1 MTKKLSNLITPFVF
15 LSLLLGVAGLTAT
28 HFLAVK
34 FQEKIVTQQLNEAAN
49 KANLQID
56 SELDKFKQIPD
67 LLSHDPRLL
76 SYFVPSLQSDKT
88 SATQLNKLLFEW
100 SNQSQADTIYIHDR
114 SGTVIASSNY
124 QQPRTFVGENFSF
137 RPYFASAM
145 KGNNTQYVALGAR
158 SNVRGYFL
166 SSPLYV
172 AGHIVGVLT
181 VKVSLENLEN
191 ILTSDD
197 FEIVVLDSNQVV
209 FLSNQASWLYHSL
222 LPLNQQ
228 QQTEISTQRQYGQSE
243 ISIIEAFRSSNLQ
256 QKTNDAIQP
265 KSLQPNQVQKEL
277 TANQLF
283 QLGAFNL
290 YPAPIS
296 NNQYQV
302 VALKETKAELIK
314 VLQIDVIFIV
324 IYSLVMLIAWSW
336 RQTYI
341 AKVALTRLNQNLE
354 QTVDKRTHYLKQS
367 NQQLQ
372 QTIFQ
377 YQESQ
382 LKLKQTEQELTQTAK
397 LAVLG
402 ELSASINH
410 EINQPLA
417 ALRTYS
423 ENSLKLLE
431 MERTDL
437 VKSNL
442 DKMIALNTSITEIIA
457 RLKVFTRKVTKQEHH
472 VANLHQAVNNA
483 TSILSALMIKQGI
496 TLRLSTV
503 PDDINVAIHP
513 TELEQV
519 LVNLIHNA
527 TQALQQQAIEQ
538 PAPRPQTSRLQ
549 TSALKTSGQQILEQQ
564 ALGEQNLGQHA
575 LDLQTIPQIGVEWQ
589 RKNDTCQL
597 IIWDNG
603 VGIPKHKLEQ
613 LFDPFFTTKPEG
625 LGLGLS
631 ISKRIIEAYHGTITA
646 AQLEPSGMVFSLNIP
661 LYKNKN

>member
-1 MTKKLSNLITPFVF
+1 MTKILPNLMTPFVLF
-15 LSLLLGVAGLTAT
+15 SLLLGAAGLTAT
-28 HFLAVK
+28 HFLAGQ
-34 FQEKIVTQQLNEAAN
+34 FQEKIVTQQLDEAAN

-76 SYFVPSLQSDKT
+76 SYFDSSPQADKI
-88 SATQLNKLLFEW
+88 SAAQLNQLLFEW
-100 SNQSQADTIYIHDR
+100 SNQSQADTIYIHDP
-114 SGTVIASSNY
+114 SGTVVASSNY
-124 QQPRTFVGENFSF
+124 QKPRTFVGENFSF
-137 RPYFASAM
+137 RPYFASAIQ
-145 KGNNTQYVALGAR
+145 GNNTHYVALGAR

-166 SSPLYV
+166 SSPLYIDKE
-172 AGHIVGVLT
+172 IVGVIT

-209 FLSNQASWLYHSL
+209 FLSSQAPWLYHSL
-222 LPLNQQ
+222 LPLTQQ
-228 QQTEISTQRQYGQSE
+228 QQTDIALQRQYGQSE
-243 ISIIEAFRSSNLQ
+243 ISIIEAFRSSSSQSEASNANQSNTNRSSNLQ
-256 QKTNDAIQP
+256 SNEIR
-265 KSLQPNQVQKEL
+265 KEL

-283 QLGAFNL
+283 KLGAFNL
-290 YPAPIS
+290 YPATVS

-302 VALKETKAELIK
+302 VALKETRAELIK
-314 VLQIDVIFIV
+314 VLQIDVIFVV

-336 RQTYI
+336 RQTYL

-442 DKMIALNTSITEIIA
+442 EKMIGLNNTITDIIA

-503 PDDINVAIHP
+503 PDDINIAIHP

-527 TQALQQQAIEQ
+527 TQALQQQV
-538 PAPRPQTSRLQ
+538 
-549 TSALKTSGQQILEQQ
+549 LEQKILQ
-564 ALGEQNLGQHA
+564 EQQNLESIDQQA
-575 LDLQTIPQIGVEWQ
+575 SPQIGIEWQ
-589 RKNDTCQL
+589 LHHNSCQL

-603 VGIPKHKLEQ
+603 IGMQDDKLEQ

-631 ISKRIIEAYHGTITA
+631 ISKRIIEAYHGTISA
-646 AQLEPSGMVFSLNIP
+646 NQLEPSGMVFSLNIP
-661 LYKNKN
+661 LYNDKN

>member
-1 MTKKLSNLITPFVF
+1 MTKILSNLMTPFVL
-15 LSLLLGVAGLTAT
+15 LSLLLGTAGLTAT
-28 HFLAVK
+28 HFLAVQ
-34 FQEKIVTQQLNEAAN
+34 FQEKAVTQQLNEAAN

-56 SELDKFKQIPD
+56 SELDKFEQIPD

-76 SYFVPSLQSDKT
+76 SYFDQSPQSDRMAT
-88 SATQLNKLLFEW
+88 TQLNKLLFEW
-100 SNQSQADTIYIHDR
+100 SSQSQADTIYIHNP
-114 SGTVIASSNY
+114 SGTVVASSNY
-124 QQPRTFVGENFSF
+124 QKAQTFVGENFSF
-137 RPYFASAM
+137 RPYFASAI

-166 SSPLYV
+166 SSPLYIAKEV
-172 AGHIVGVLT
+172 VGVIT

-197 FEIVVLDSNQVV
+197 FEIIVLDSNQVV
-209 FLSNQASWLYHSL
+209 FLSSQIHWLYHSL
-222 LPLNQQ
+222 LPLSEQQ
-228 QQTEISTQRQYGQSE
+228 QQDIALQRQYGQSQ
-243 ISIIEAFRSSNLQ
+243 ISIIEAFRSSSVAKEINE
-256 QKTNDAIQP
+256 A
-265 KSLQPNQVQKEL
+265 NQSNGIPASQEQRNL

-283 QLGAFNL
+283 KLGNFNL
-290 YPAPIS
+290 YPTEIS
-296 NNQYQV
+296 HNQYQV
-302 VALKETKAELIK
+302 IALKETNAEILK
-314 VLQIDVIFIV
+314 VLQIDVIFVV
-324 IYSLVMLIAWSW
+324 IYSLVALIAWSW
-336 RQTYI
+336 RQTYV

-354 QTVDKRTHYLKQS
+354 QAVDKRTQYLKQS

-423 ENSLKLLE
+423 ENSVKLLE
-431 MERTDL
+431 MGRSDL

-442 DKMIALNTSITEIIA
+442 DKMIALNASITKIIT
-457 RLKVFTRKVTKQEHH
+457 RLKVFTRKVTKQQHH
-472 VANLHQAVNNA
+472 KANLHQAINNA
-483 TSILSALMIKQGI
+483 TTILSTLMLKHGI

-503 PDDINVAIHP
+503 PNDINIAIHP

-527 TQALQQQAIEQ
+527 IQALQQQCLEQ
-538 PAPRPQTSRLQ
+538 ET
-549 TSALKTSGQQILEQQ
+549 LKEQQ
-564 ALGEQNLGQHA
+564 AQGHHLNQLA
-575 LDLQTIPQIGVEWQ
+575 SPQIGVEWQ
-589 RKNDTCQL
+589 LQNGTCRL

-603 VGIPKHKLEQ
+603 IGISDDKLEQ

-631 ISKRIIEAYHGTITA
+631 ISKRIIEAYHGTIKATQRA
-646 AQLEPSGMVFSLNIP
+646 PSGMLFSLDIP
-661 LYKNKN
+661 LYKKRANA

>member
-1 MTKKLSNLITPFVF
+1 MTKILPNLMTPFVLF
-15 LSLLLGVAGLTAT
+15 SLLLGAAGLTAT
-28 HFLAVK
+28 HFLAGQ
-34 FQEKIVTQQLNEAAN
+34 FQEKIVTQQLDEAAN

-56 SELDKFKQIPD
+56 SELDKFKQIPN

-76 SYFVPSLQSDKT
+76 SYFDSSPQTDKI
-88 SATQLNKLLFEW
+88 SAAQLNQLLFEW
-100 SNQSQADTIYIHDR
+100 SNQSQADTIYIHDP
-114 SGTVIASSNY
+114 SGTVVASSNY
-124 QQPRTFVGENFSF
+124 QKPRTFVGENFSF
-137 RPYFASAM
+137 RPYFASAIQ
-145 KGNNTQYVALGAR
+145 GNNTHYVALGAR

-172 AGHIVGVLT
+172 ENDIVGVIT

-191 ILTSDD
+191 ILTSDE

-209 FLSNQASWLYHSL
+209 FLSSQTPWLYHSL
-222 LPLNQQ
+222 LPLTQQ
-228 QQTEISTQRQYGQSE
+228 QQTDISLQRQYGQSE
-243 ISIIEAFRSSNLQ
+243 ISIIEVFRSSSSQPEANANRSNNLQ
-256 QKTNDAIQP
+256 
-265 KSLQPNQVQKEL
+265 SNQIQKEL

-283 QLGAFNL
+283 KLGTFNL
-290 YPAPIS
+290 YPAAVS

-302 VALKETKAELIK
+302 VALKETRAELIK
-314 VLQIDVIFIV
+314 VLQIDVIFVV

-336 RQTYI
+336 RQTYV

-442 DKMIALNTSITEIIA
+442 EKMIGLNNTITDIIA

-503 PDDINVAIHP
+503 PDDINIAIHP

-527 TQALQQQAIEQ
+527 TQALQQQAIDQ
-538 PAPRPQTSRLQ
+538 QTLLQ
-549 TSALKTSGQQILEQQ
+549 QTTVQQTADQQ
-564 ALGEQNLGQHA
+564 A
-575 LDLQTIPQIGVEWQ
+575 IPQIGVEWQ
-589 RKNDTCQL
+589 LHEDMCQV

-603 VGIPKHKLEQ
+603 IGMSADKLEQ

-631 ISKRIIEAYHGTITA
+631 ISKRIIEAYHGSISA

-661 LYKNKN
+661 LYKVNN

>member
-1 MTKKLSNLITPFVF
+1 MTKILPNLMTPFVL
-15 LSLLLGVAGLTAT
+15 LSLLLGAAGLTAT
-28 HFLAVK
+28 HFMAVQ
-34 FQEKIVTQQLNEAAN
+34 FQEKVVTQQLNEAAN

-76 SYFVPSLQSDKT
+76 SYFDSTPQTDKI
-88 SATQLNKLLFEW
+88 SAAQLNQLLFEW
-100 SNQSQADTIYIHDR
+100 SNQSQADTIYIHDP
-114 SGTVIASSNY
+114 SGTVVASSNY
-124 QQPRTFVGENFSF
+124 QKPRTFVGENFSF
-137 RPYFASAM
+137 RPYFASAIQ
-145 KGNNTQYVALGAR
+145 GNNTHYVALGAR

-172 AGHIVGVLT
+172 ENDIVGVIT

-209 FLSNQASWLYHSL
+209 FLSSQAPWLYHSL
-222 LPLNQQ
+222 LPLTQR
-228 QQTEISTQRQYGQSE
+228 QQTDIALQRQYGQNE
-243 ISIIEAFRSSNLQ
+243 ISIIEAFRSSTSDKEKQ
-256 QKTNDAIQP
+256 SA
-265 KSLQPNQVQKEL
+265 QPNNIQKEL
-277 TANQLF
+277 TTNQLF
-283 QLGAFNL
+283 KLGTFNL
-290 YPAPIS
+290 YPAAVS

-302 VALKETKAELIK
+302 VALKETRAELIK
-314 VLQIDVIFIV
+314 VLQIDVIFVV
-324 IYSLVMLIAWSW
+324 IYSLMMLIAWSW

-372 QTIFQ
+372 QTLFQ

-442 DKMIALNTSITEIIA
+442 NKMIALNTSITEIIA
-457 RLKVFTRKVTKQEHH
+457 RLKVFTRKVAKQEHH
-472 VANLHQAVNNA
+472 VANLHQSINNA

-503 PDDINVAIHP
+503 PDNINIAIHP

-527 TQALQQQAIEQ
+527 TQALQQQ
-538 PAPRPQTSRLQ
+538 
-549 TSALKTSGQQILEQQ
+549 ILEQKVLQ
-564 ALGEQNLGQHA
+564 EQQNLESVDQQA
-575 LDLQTIPQIGVEWQ
+575 SPQIGIEWQ
-589 RKNDTCQL
+589 LHHDSCQL
-597 IIWDNG
+597 LIWDNG
-603 VGIPKHKLEQ
+603 IGIQDEKLEQ

-631 ISKRIIEAYHGTITA
+631 ISKRIIEAYHGTISA
-646 AQLEPSGMVFSLNIP
+646 NRLEPSGMVFSLNIP
-661 LYKNKN
+661 LYNDKG

>member
-1 MTKKLSNLITPFVF
+1 MTKILPNLMTPFVLF
-15 LSLLLGVAGLTAT
+15 SLLLGAAGLIAT
-28 HFLAVK
+28 HFMAVQ

-76 SYFVPSLQSDKT
+76 SYFDSTPQTDKI
-88 SATQLNKLLFEW
+88 SAAQLNQLLFEW
-100 SNQSQADTIYIHDR
+100 SNQSQADTIYIHDP
-114 SGTVIASSNY
+114 SGTVVASSNY
-124 QQPRTFVGENFSF
+124 QKPRTFVGENFSF
-137 RPYFASAM
+137 RPYFASAIQ
-145 KGNNTQYVALGAR
+145 GNNTQYVALGAR

-172 AGHIVGVLT
+172 ENDIVGVIT

-209 FLSNQASWLYHSL
+209 FLSSQAPWLYHSL
-222 LPLNQQ
+222 LPLTQQ
-228 QQTEISTQRQYGQSE
+228 QQTDIALQRQYGQSE
-243 ISIIEAFRSSNLQ
+243 ISIIEAFRSSTSDKEKQ
-256 QKTNDAIQP
+256 SA
-265 KSLQPNQVQKEL
+265 QPNNIQKEL
-277 TANQLF
+277 TTNQLF
-283 QLGAFNL
+283 KLGTFNL
-290 YPAPIS
+290 YPAAVS

-302 VALKETKAELIK
+302 VALKETRAELIK
-314 VLQIDVIFIV
+314 VLQIDVIFVV
-324 IYSLVMLIAWSW
+324 IYSLMMLIAWSW

-372 QTIFQ
+372 QTLFQ

-442 DKMIALNTSITEIIA
+442 NKMIALNTSITEIIA
-457 RLKVFTRKVTKQEHH
+457 RLKVFTRKVAKQEHH
-472 VANLHQAVNNA
+472 VANLHQSINNA

-503 PDDINVAIHP
+503 PDNINIAIHP

-527 TQALQQQAIEQ
+527 TQALQQQ
-538 PAPRPQTSRLQ
+538 
-549 TSALKTSGQQILEQQ
+549 ILEQKVLQ
-564 ALGEQNLGQHA
+564 EQQNLENVDQQA
-575 LDLQTIPQIGVEWQ
+575 SPQIGIEWQ
-589 RKNDTCQL
+589 LHHDSCQL
-597 IIWDNG
+597 LIWDNG
-603 VGIPKHKLEQ
+603 IGIQDKKLGQ

-631 ISKRIIEAYHGTITA
+631 ISKRIIEAYHGTISA
-646 AQLEPSGMVFSLNIP
+646 NRLEPSGMVFSLNIP
-661 LYKNKN
+661 LYNDKG

>member
-1 MTKKLSNLITPFVF
+1 MTKRLPNLMTPFVLF
-15 LSLLLGVAGLTAT
+15 SLLIGVVGLTAT
-28 HFLAVK
+28 HFMAVQ

-76 SYFVPSLQSDKT
+76 SYFDSSPKADNIP
-88 SATQLNKLLFEW
+88 AAQLNQLLFEW
-100 SNQSQADTIYIHDR
+100 SDQSQADTIYIHDP
-114 SGTVIASSNY
+114 SGTVVASSNY
-124 QQPRTFVGENFSF
+124 QKPRTFVGENFSF
-137 RPYFASAM
+137 RPYFASAIQ
-145 KGNNTQYVALGAR
+145 GNNTQYVALGAR

-172 AGHIVGVLT
+172 ENDIVGVIT

-209 FLSNQASWLYHSL
+209 FLSSQAPWLYHSL
-222 LPLNQQ
+222 LPLTQQ
-228 QQTEISTQRQYGQSE
+228 QQTDIALQRQYGQSE
-243 ISIIEAFRSSNLQ
+243 ISIIEAFRPFKSKQETSSVDQPNE
-256 QKTNDAIQP
+256 IQP
-265 KSLQPNQVQKEL
+265 NKAQKEL

-283 QLGAFNL
+283 KLGTFNL
-290 YPAPIS
+290 YPATIS

-302 VALKETKAELIK
+302 VALKDSRVELVK
-314 VLQIDVIFIV
+314 VLQIDVIFVV
-324 IYSLVMLIAWSW
+324 IYILVVLIAWSW
-336 RQTYI
+336 RQTYL

-377 YQESQ
+377 YQKSQ

-431 MERTDL
+431 MERTNL

-442 DKMIALNTSITEIIA
+442 EKMIGLNNTITDIIA

-472 VANLHQAVNNA
+472 VANLHQAINNA

-503 PDDINVAIHP
+503 PDNINIAIHP

-527 TQALQQQAIEQ
+527 TQALQQQTMAQ
-538 PAPRPQTSRLQ
+538 NALGHQTLAQQTS
-549 TSALKTSGQQILEQQ
+549 
-564 ALGEQNLGQHA
+564 
-575 LDLQTIPQIGVEWQ
+575 PQIGVEWQ
-589 RKNDTCQL
+589 LHDDICQL

-603 VGIPKHKLEQ
+603 IGMQDDKLEQ

-631 ISKRIIEAYHGTITA
+631 ISKRIIEAYHGTISA
-646 AQLEPSGMVFSLNIP
+646 NRLEPSGMVFSLNIP
-661 LYKNKN
+661 LYNDKS

>member
-1 MTKKLSNLITPFVF
+1 MTNILSNLMTPFVL
-15 LSLLLGVAGLTAT
+15 LSLLLGTAGLTAT
-28 HFLAVK
+28 HFLAVQ
-34 FQEKIVTQQLNEAAN
+34 FQEKAVTQQLNEAAN

-76 SYFVPSLQSDKT
+76 SYFDQSPQSDRMT
-88 SATQLNKLLFEW
+88 TTQLNKLLFEW
-100 SNQSQADTIYIHDR
+100 SSQSQADTIYIHNP
-114 SGTVIASSNY
+114 SGTVVASSNY
-124 QQPRTFVGENFSF
+124 QKAQTFVGENFSF
-137 RPYFASAM
+137 RPYFASAI

-166 SSPLYV
+166 SSPLYIAKEV
-172 AGHIVGVLT
+172 VGVIT

-197 FEIVVLDSNQVV
+197 FEIIVLDSNQVV
-209 FLSNQASWLYHSL
+209 FLSSQIHWLYHSL
-222 LPLNQQ
+222 LPLSEQQ
-228 QQTEISTQRQYGQSE
+228 QQDIALQRQYGQSQ
-243 ISIIEAFRSSNLQ
+243 ISIIEAFRSSSVAKEINEANQ
-256 QKTNDAIQP
+256 SNGIPA
-265 KSLQPNQVQKEL
+265 SQVQRNL

-283 QLGAFNL
+283 KLGNFNL
-290 YPAPIS
+290 YPTEIS
-296 NNQYQV
+296 HNQYQV
-302 VALKETKAELIK
+302 IALKETNAEILK
-314 VLQIDVIFIV
+314 VLQIDVIFVV
-324 IYSLVMLIAWSW
+324 IYSLVALIAWSW
-336 RQTYI
+336 RQTYV

-354 QTVDKRTHYLKQS
+354 QAVDKRTQYLKQS

-423 ENSLKLLE
+423 ENSVKLLE
-431 MERTDL
+431 MGRSDL

-442 DKMIALNTSITEIIA
+442 DKMIALNASITKIIT
-457 RLKVFTRKVTKQEHH
+457 RLKVFTRKVTKQQHH
-472 VANLHQAVNNA
+472 KANLHQAINNA
-483 TSILSALMIKQGI
+483 TTILSTLMLKHGI

-503 PDDINVAIHP
+503 PNDINIAIHP

-527 TQALQQQAIEQ
+527 IQALQQQCLEQ
-538 PAPRPQTSRLQ
+538 ET
-549 TSALKTSGQQILEQQ
+549 LKEQQ
-564 ALGEQNLGQHA
+564 AQGHHLNQLA
-575 LDLQTIPQIGVEWQ
+575 SPQIGVEWQ
-589 RKNDTCQL
+589 LQNGTCRL

-603 VGIPKHKLEQ
+603 IGISDDKLEQ

-631 ISKRIIEAYHGTITA
+631 ISKRIIEAYHGTIKATQRA
-646 AQLEPSGMVFSLNIP
+646 PSGMLFSLDIP
-661 LYKNKN
+661 LYKKRANA

>member
-1 MTKKLSNLITPFVF
+1 MTKKSPNLITPFILF
-15 LSLLLGVAGLTAT
+15 SLILGAAGLTAT
-28 HFLAVK
+28 HFLAVQ

-67 LLSHDPRLL
+67 LLSHDPRLI
-76 SYFVPSLQSDKT
+76 SYFTSSPQTDKIT
-88 SATQLNKLLFEW
+88 VTQLNKLLFEW

-114 SGTVIASSNY
+114 SGTVVASSNY
-124 QQPRTFVGENFSF
+124 QQLRTFVGENFSF
-137 RPYFASAM
+137 RPYFASAI

-166 SSPLYV
+166 SSPLYTDKE
-172 AGHIVGVLT
+172 IVGVIT

-209 FLSNQASWLYHSL
+209 FLSNQTSWLYHSL
-222 LPLNQQ
+222 LPLSEQ
-228 QQTEISTQRQYGQSE
+228 QQTEIATQRQYGQSE
-243 ISIIEAFRSSNLQ
+243 ISIIEDFRSAKLQ
-256 QKTNDAIQP
+256 QKANDTIQP
-265 KSLQPNQVQKEL
+265 NDLQPNQIQKEL
-277 TANQLF
+277 VSNQLF

-302 VALKETKAELIK
+302 VALKETKAELLK
-314 VLQIDVIFIV
+314 VLQIDVIFII

-341 AKVALTRLNQNLE
+341 AKVALTRLNENLE

-431 MERTDL
+431 MKRTDL

-496 TLRLSTV
+496 TLRLSTM
-503 PDDINVAIHP
+503 PDDINLAIHP

-527 TQALQQQAIEQ
+527 TQALQQQAMEQ
-538 PAPRPQTSRLQ
+538 STPR
-549 TSALKTSGQQILEQQ
+549 LKTSGQSILE
-564 ALGEQNLGQHA
+564 EQSSKLEA
-575 LDLQTIPQIGVEWQ
+575 LDIQTIPQIGVEWQ

-603 VGIPKHKLEQ
+603 IGISKDKLEQ

-631 ISKRIIEAYHGTITA
+631 ISKRIIEAYHGTINA

-661 LYKNKN
+661 LYKNQG

>member
-1 MTKKLSNLITPFVF
+1 MTKILPNLMTPFVLF
-15 LSLLLGVAGLTAT
+15 SLLLGAAGLTAT
-28 HFLAVK
+28 HFMAVQ
-34 FQEKIVTQQLNEAAN
+34 FQEKVVTQQLNEAAN

-76 SYFVPSLQSDKT
+76 SYFDSTPQTDKI
-88 SATQLNKLLFEW
+88 SAAQLNQLLFEW
-100 SNQSQADTIYIHDR
+100 SNQSQADTIYIHDP
-114 SGTVIASSNY
+114 SGTVVASSNY
-124 QQPRTFVGENFSF
+124 QKPRTFVGENFSF
-137 RPYFASAM
+137 RPYFASAIQ
-145 KGNNTQYVALGAR
+145 GNNTQYVALGAR

-172 AGHIVGVLT
+172 ENDIVGVIT

-209 FLSNQASWLYHSL
+209 FLSSQAPWLYHSL
-222 LPLNQQ
+222 LPLTQQ
-228 QQTEISTQRQYGQSE
+228 QQTDIALQRQYGQSE
-243 ISIIEAFRSSNLQ
+243 ISIIEAFRSSTSDKEKQ
-256 QKTNDAIQP
+256 SA
-265 KSLQPNQVQKEL
+265 QPNNIQKEL
-277 TANQLF
+277 TTNQLF
-283 QLGAFNL
+283 KLGTFNL
-290 YPAPIS
+290 YPAAVS

-302 VALKETKAELIK
+302 VALKKTRAELIK
-314 VLQIDVIFIV
+314 VLQIDVIFVV
-324 IYSLVMLIAWSW
+324 IYSLMMLIAWSW

-372 QTIFQ
+372 QTLFQ

-442 DKMIALNTSITEIIA
+442 NKMIALNTSITEIIA
-457 RLKVFTRKVTKQEHH
+457 RLKVFTRKVAKQEHH
-472 VANLHQAVNNA
+472 VANLHQSINNA

-503 PDDINVAIHP
+503 PDNINIAIHP

-527 TQALQQQAIEQ
+527 TQALQQQ
-538 PAPRPQTSRLQ
+538 
-549 TSALKTSGQQILEQQ
+549 ILEQKVLQ
-564 ALGEQNLGQHA
+564 EQQNLENVDQQA
-575 LDLQTIPQIGVEWQ
+575 SPQIGIEWQ
-589 RKNDTCQL
+589 LHHDSFQL
-597 IIWDNG
+597 LIWDNG
-603 VGIPKHKLEQ
+603 IGIQDEKLEQ

-631 ISKRIIEAYHGTITA
+631 ISKRIIEAYHGTISA
-646 AQLEPSGMVFSLNIP
+646 NRLEPSGMVFSLNIP
-661 LYKNKN
+661 LYNDKG

>member
-1 MTKKLSNLITPFVF
+1 MTKILPNLMTPFVLF
-15 LSLLLGVAGLTAT
+15 SLLLGAAGLTAT
-28 HFLAVK
+28 HFMAVQ

-56 SELDKFKQIPD
+56 SELDKFKQIPN

-76 SYFVPSLQSDKT
+76 SYFDSSPQTDKI
-88 SATQLNKLLFEW
+88 SAAQLNQLLFEW
-100 SNQSQADTIYIHDR
+100 SNQSQADTIYIHDP
-114 SGTVIASSNY
+114 SGTVVASSNY
-124 QQPRTFVGENFSF
+124 QKPRTFVGENFSF
-137 RPYFASAM
+137 RPYFASAIQ
-145 KGNNTQYVALGAR
+145 GNNTHYVALGAR

-172 AGHIVGVLT
+172 ENDIVGVIT

-191 ILTSDD
+191 ILTSDE

-209 FLSNQASWLYHSL
+209 FLSSQTPWLYHSL
-222 LPLNQQ
+222 LPLTQQ
-228 QQTEISTQRQYGQSE
+228 QQTDISLQRQYGQSE
-243 ISIIEAFRSSNLQ
+243 ISIIEVFRSSSSQPEANANRSNNLQ
-256 QKTNDAIQP
+256 
-265 KSLQPNQVQKEL
+265 SNQIQKEL

-283 QLGAFNL
+283 KLGTFNL
-290 YPAPIS
+290 YPAAVS

-302 VALKETKAELIK
+302 VALKETRAELIK
-314 VLQIDVIFIV
+314 VLQIDVIFVV

-336 RQTYI
+336 RQTYV

-382 LKLKQTEQELTQTAK
+382 SKLKQTEQELTQTAK

-442 DKMIALNTSITEIIA
+442 EKMIVLNNTITDIIA

-503 PDDINVAIHP
+503 PDDINIAIHP

-527 TQALQQQAIEQ
+527 TQALQQQAIDQ
-538 PAPRPQTSRLQ
+538 QTLLQ
-549 TSALKTSGQQILEQQ
+549 QTTVQQTADQQ
-564 ALGEQNLGQHA
+564 A
-575 LDLQTIPQIGVEWQ
+575 IPQIGVEWQ
-589 RKNDTCQL
+589 LHEDMCQV

-603 VGIPKHKLEQ
+603 IGMSADKLEQ

-631 ISKRIIEAYHGTITA
+631 ISKRIIEAYHGSISA

-661 LYKNKN
+661 LYKVNN

>member
-1 MTKKLSNLITPFVF
+1 MSKKLSNLITPFVF
-15 LSLLLGVAGLTAT
+15 FSLILGAAGLTAT
-28 HFLAVK
+28 HFLAGQY
-34 FQEKIVTQQLNEAAN
+34 QEQVVTQQLNEAAN

-76 SYFVPSLQSDKT
+76 SYFEKSPKTDKIST
-88 SATQLNKLLFEW
+88 AELNTLLFEW
-100 SNQSQADTIYIHDR
+100 SGQSQADTIYIHDP
-114 SGTVIASSNY
+114 SGTVVASSNY
-124 QQPRTFVGENFSF
+124 RKPRTFVGENFAF
-137 RPYFASAM
+137 RPYFASAI
-145 KGNNTQYVALGAR
+145 KGHKTQYVALGAR
-158 SNVRGYFL
+158 SDVRGYFL
-166 SSPLYV
+166 SSPLYIDD
-172 AGHIVGVLT
+172 HIVGVIT

-209 FLSNQASWLYHSL
+209 FLSSQTPWLYHSL
-222 LPLNQQ
+222 LPLTDQQ
-228 QQTEISTQRQYGQSE
+228 QQDIAAQRQYGQNK
-243 ISIIEAFRSSNLQ
+243 ISIIDAFNSSNQ
-256 QKTNDAIQP
+256 TTDAS
-265 KSLQPNQVQKEL
+265 KVL
-277 TANQLF
+277 TANKLF
-283 QLGAFNL
+283 KLGTFNL
-290 YPAPIS
+290 YPATTS
-296 NNQYQV
+296 DNQYQV
-302 VALKETKAELIK
+302 VAIKDTSSELLK

-336 RQTYI
+336 RQTYL
-341 AKVALTRLNQNLE
+341 AKVALTELNQNLE
-354 QTVDKRTHYLKQS
+354 QTVDNRTQYLKQS

-372 QTIFQ
+372 QTLFQ

-423 ENSLKLLE
+423 ENSVKLLE
-431 MERTDL
+431 MGRSDL

-457 RLKVFTRKVTKQEHH
+457 RLKVFTSKVTKQEHH
-472 VANLHQAVNNA
+472 VANLNQVINNA
-483 TSILSALMIKQGI
+483 TSILSALMIQQGI

-503 PDDINVAIHP
+503 PGDINIAIHP

-519 LVNLIHNA
+519 LVNLMHNA
-527 TQALQQQAIEQ
+527 TQALSQQAALQNDLEIQEGNQ
-538 PAPRPQTSRLQ
+538 P
-549 TSALKTSGQQILEQQ
+549 
-564 ALGEQNLGQHA
+564 
-575 LDLQTIPQIGVEWQ
+575 TIPQIGVEWQ
-589 RKNDTCQL
+589 LNNDACQL

-603 VGIPKHKLEQ
+603 IGIASEKLEQ
-613 LFDPFFTTKPEG
+613 LFDPFFTTKHEG

-631 ISKRIIEAYHGTITA
+631 ISKRIIEAYHGTISA
-646 AQLEPSGMVFSLNIP
+646 IQLEPSGMVFSLNIP
-661 LYKNKN
+661 LYQDKG

>member
-1 MTKKLSNLITPFVF
+1 MTPFVLF
-15 LSLLLGVAGLTAT
+15 SLLLGAAGLTAT
-28 HFLAVK
+28 HYMAVQ

-56 SELDKFKQIPD
+56 SELDKFKQIPN

-76 SYFVPSLQSDKT
+76 SYFDSSPQTDKI
-88 SATQLNKLLFEW
+88 SAAQLNQLLFEW
-100 SNQSQADTIYIHDR
+100 SNQSQADTIYIHDP
-114 SGTVIASSNY
+114 SGTVVASSNY
-124 QQPRTFVGENFSF
+124 QKPRTFVGENFSF
-137 RPYFASAM
+137 RPYFASAIQ
-145 KGNNTQYVALGAR
+145 GNNTHYVALGAR

-172 AGHIVGVLT
+172 ENDIVGVIT

-191 ILTSDD
+191 ILTSDE

-209 FLSNQASWLYHSL
+209 FLSSQAPWLYHSL
-222 LPLNQQ
+222 LPLTQQ
-228 QQTEISTQRQYGQSE
+228 QQTDIAIQRQYGQSE
-243 ISIIEAFRSSNLQ
+243 ISIIEVFRSSSSQPEANANRSNNLQ
-256 QKTNDAIQP
+256 
-265 KSLQPNQVQKEL
+265 SNQIQKEL

-283 QLGAFNL
+283 KLGTFNL
-290 YPAPIS
+290 YPAAVS

-302 VALKETKAELIK
+302 VALKETRAELIK
-314 VLQIDVIFIV
+314 VLQIDVIFVV

-336 RQTYI
+336 RQTYV

-442 DKMIALNTSITEIIA
+442 EKMIGLNNTITDIIA

-503 PDDINVAIHP
+503 PDDINIAIHP

-527 TQALQQQAIEQ
+527 TQALQQQAIDQ
-538 PAPRPQTSRLQ
+538 QTLLQ
-549 TSALKTSGQQILEQQ
+549 QTTVQQTAAQQ
-564 ALGEQNLGQHA
+564 A
-575 LDLQTIPQIGVEWQ
+575 IPQIDVEWQ
-589 RKNDTCQL
+589 LHEDMCQV

-603 VGIPKHKLEQ
+603 IGMSADKLEQ

-631 ISKRIIEAYHGTITA
+631 ISKRIIEAYHGSISA

-661 LYKNKN
+661 LYKVNN

>member
-1 MTKKLSNLITPFVF
+1 MTKILPNLMTPFVLF
-15 LSLLLGVAGLTAT
+15 SLLLGAAGLTAT
-28 HFLAVK
+28 HFMAVQ

-56 SELDKFKQIPD
+56 SELDKFKQIPN

-76 SYFVPSLQSDKT
+76 SYFDSSPQTDKI
-88 SATQLNKLLFEW
+88 SAAQLNQLLFEW
-100 SNQSQADTIYIHDR
+100 SNQSQADTIYIHDP
-114 SGTVIASSNY
+114 SGTVVASSNY
-124 QQPRTFVGENFSF
+124 QKPRTFVGENFSF
-137 RPYFASAM
+137 RPYFASAIQ
-145 KGNNTQYVALGAR
+145 GNNTHYVALGAR

-172 AGHIVGVLT
+172 ENDIVGVIT

-191 ILTSDD
+191 ILTSDE

-209 FLSNQASWLYHSL
+209 FLSSQAPWLYHSL
-222 LPLNQQ
+222 LPLTQQ
-228 QQTEISTQRQYGQSE
+228 QQTDIAIQRQYGQSE
-243 ISIIEAFRSSNLQ
+243 ISIIEVFRSSSSQPEANANRSNNLQ
-256 QKTNDAIQP
+256 
-265 KSLQPNQVQKEL
+265 SNQIQKEL

-283 QLGAFNL
+283 KLGTYNL
-290 YPAPIS
+290 YPAAVS

-302 VALKETKAELIK
+302 VALKETRAELIK
-314 VLQIDVIFIV
+314 VLQIDVIFVV

-336 RQTYI
+336 RQTYV

-442 DKMIALNTSITEIIA
+442 EKMIGLNNTITDIIA

-503 PDDINVAIHP
+503 PDDINIAIHP

-527 TQALQQQAIEQ
+527 TQALPQQAIDQ
-538 PAPRPQTSRLQ
+538 QTLLQ
-549 TSALKTSGQQILEQQ
+549 QTTVQQTAAQQ
-564 ALGEQNLGQHA
+564 A
-575 LDLQTIPQIGVEWQ
+575 IPQIGVEWQ
-589 RKNDTCQL
+589 LHEDMCQV

-603 VGIPKHKLEQ
+603 IGMSADKLEQ

-631 ISKRIIEAYHGTITA
+631 ISKRIIEAYHGSISA

-661 LYKNKN
+661 LYKVNN

>member
-1 MTKKLSNLITPFVF
+1 MTPFVLF
-15 LSLLLGVAGLTAT
+15 SLLLGAAGLTAT
-28 HFLAVK
+28 HFMAVQ

-56 SELDKFKQIPD
+56 SELDKFKQIPN

-76 SYFVPSLQSDKT
+76 SYFDSSPQTDKI
-88 SATQLNKLLFEW
+88 SAAQLNQLLFEW
-100 SNQSQADTIYIHDR
+100 SNQSQADTIYIHDP
-114 SGTVIASSNY
+114 SGTVVASSNY
-124 QQPRTFVGENFSF
+124 QKPRTFVGENFSF
-137 RPYFASAM
+137 RPYFASAIQ
-145 KGNNTQYVALGAR
+145 GNNTHYVALGAR

-172 AGHIVGVLT
+172 ENDIVGVIT

-191 ILTSDD
+191 ILTSDE

-209 FLSNQASWLYHSL
+209 FLSSQAPWLYHSL
-222 LPLNQQ
+222 LPLTQQ
-228 QQTEISTQRQYGQSE
+228 QQTDIAIQRQYGQSE
-243 ISIIEAFRSSNLQ
+243 ISIIEAFRSSSSQPEANANRSNNLQ
-256 QKTNDAIQP
+256 
-265 KSLQPNQVQKEL
+265 SNQIQKEL

-283 QLGAFNL
+283 KLGTFNL
-290 YPAPIS
+290 YPAAVS

-302 VALKETKAELIK
+302 VALKETRAELIK
-314 VLQIDVIFIV
+314 VLQIDVIFVV

-336 RQTYI
+336 RQTYV

-382 LKLKQTEQELTQTAK
+382 SKLKQTEQELTQTAK

-442 DKMIALNTSITEIIA
+442 EKMIVLNNTITDIIA
-457 RLKVFTRKVTKQEHH
+457 RLKVFTRKATKQEHH

-503 PDDINVAIHP
+503 PDDINIAIHP

-527 TQALQQQAIEQ
+527 TQALQQQAIDQ
-538 PAPRPQTSRLQ
+538 QTLLQ
-549 TSALKTSGQQILEQQ
+549 QTAAQQ
-564 ALGEQNLGQHA
+564 A
-575 LDLQTIPQIGVEWQ
+575 IPQIGVEWQ
-589 RKNDTCQL
+589 LHEDMCQV

-603 VGIPKHKLEQ
+603 IGMSADKLEQ

-631 ISKRIIEAYHGTITA
+631 ISKRIIEAYHGSISA

-661 LYKNKN
+661 LYKVND

>member
-1 MTKKLSNLITPFVF
+1 MTKILPNLMTPFVLF
-15 LSLLLGVAGLTAT
+15 SLLLGAAGLTAT
-28 HFLAVK
+28 HFMAVQ
-34 FQEKIVTQQLNEAAN
+34 FQEKIVTQQLDEAAN

-76 SYFVPSLQSDKT
+76 SYFDSSQRANKI
-88 SATQLNKLLFEW
+88 SAAQLNQLLFEW
-100 SNQSQADTIYIHDR
+100 SNQSQADTIYIHDP
-114 SGTVIASSNY
+114 SGTVVASSNY
-124 QQPRTFVGENFSF
+124 QKPRTFVGENFSF
-137 RPYFASAM
+137 RPYFASAIQ
-145 KGNNTQYVALGAR
+145 GNNTQYVALGAR

-172 AGHIVGVLT
+172 ENHIVGVIT

-209 FLSNQASWLYHSL
+209 FLSSQAPWLYHSL
-222 LPLNQQ
+222 LPLTQQ
-228 QQTEISTQRQYGQSE
+228 QQTDIALQRQYGQSE
-243 ISIIEAFRSSNLQ
+243 ISIIEAFRSSRSQSEASNANQSSNLQ
-256 QKTNDAIQP
+256 SNEIR
-265 KSLQPNQVQKEL
+265 KEL

-283 QLGAFNL
+283 KLGAFNL
-290 YPAPIS
+290 YPATIS

-302 VALKETKAELIK
+302 VALKETRAELIK
-314 VLQIDVIFIV
+314 IFQIDVIFVV

-336 RQTYI
+336 RQTYL

-372 QTIFQ
+372 QTLFQ

-382 LKLKQTEQELTQTAK
+382 SKLKQTEQELTQTAK

-442 DKMIALNTSITEIIA
+442 EKMIGLNNTITDIIA

-496 TLRLSTV
+496 TLRLRLRLRLRLSTV
-503 PDDINVAIHP
+503 PDDINIAIHP

-527 TQALQQQAIEQ
+527 TQALQQQVLEHKI
-538 PAPRPQTSRLQ
+538 LQ
-549 TSALKTSGQQILEQQ
+549 EQQ
-564 ALGEQNLGQHA
+564 NLESVDQQA
-575 LDLQTIPQIGVEWQ
+575 SPQIGIEWQ
-589 RKNDTCQL
+589 LHHDSCQL

-603 VGIPKHKLEQ
+603 IGMPNDKLEQ

-631 ISKRIIEAYHGTITA
+631 ISKRIIEAYHGTISA
-646 AQLEPSGMVFSLNIP
+646 NRLEPSGMVFSLNIP
-661 LYKNKN
+661 LYNDKG

>member
-1 MTKKLSNLITPFVF
+1 MTKILPNLMTPFVL
-15 LSLLLGVAGLTAT
+15 LSLLLGTAGLTAT
-28 HFLAVK
+28 HFLAVQ
-34 FQEKIVTQQLNEAAN
+34 FQEKAVTQQLNEAAN

-56 SELDKFKQIPD
+56 SELDKFEQIPD

-76 SYFVPSLQSDKT
+76 SYFDQSPQSDRMAT
-88 SATQLNKLLFEW
+88 TQLNKLLFEW
-100 SNQSQADTIYIHDR
+100 SSQSQADTIYIHNP
-114 SGTVIASSNY
+114 SGTVVASSNY
-124 QQPRTFVGENFSF
+124 QKAQTFVGENFSF
-137 RPYFASAM
+137 RPYFASAI

-166 SSPLYV
+166 SSPLYIAKEV
-172 AGHIVGVLT
+172 VGVIT

-197 FEIVVLDSNQVV
+197 FEIIVLDSNQVV
-209 FLSNQASWLYHSL
+209 FLSSQIHWLYHSL
-222 LPLNQQ
+222 LPLSEQQ
-228 QQTEISTQRQYGQSE
+228 QQDIALQRQYGQSQ
-243 ISIIEAFRSSNLQ
+243 ISIIEAFRSSSVAKEINE
-256 QKTNDAIQP
+256 A
-265 KSLQPNQVQKEL
+265 NQSNGIPASQEQRNL

-283 QLGAFNL
+283 KLGNFNL
-290 YPAPIS
+290 YPTEIS
-296 NNQYQV
+296 HNQYQV
-302 VALKETKAELIK
+302 IALKETNAEILK
-314 VLQIDVIFIV
+314 VLQIDVIFVV
-324 IYSLVMLIAWSW
+324 IYSLVALIAWSW
-336 RQTYI
+336 RQTYV

-354 QTVDKRTHYLKQS
+354 QAVDKRTQYLKQS

-423 ENSLKLLE
+423 ENSVKLLE
-431 MERTDL
+431 MGRSDL

-442 DKMIALNTSITEIIA
+442 DKMIALNASITKIIT
-457 RLKVFTRKVTKQEHH
+457 RLKVFTRKVTKQQHH
-472 VANLHQAVNNA
+472 KANLHQAINNA
-483 TSILSALMIKQGI
+483 TTILSTLMLKHGI

-503 PDDINVAIHP
+503 PNDINIAIHP

-527 TQALQQQAIEQ
+527 IQALQQQCLEQ
-538 PAPRPQTSRLQ
+538 ET
-549 TSALKTSGQQILEQQ
+549 LKEQQ
-564 ALGEQNLGQHA
+564 AQGHYLNQLA
-575 LDLQTIPQIGVEWQ
+575 SPQIGVEWQ
-589 RKNDTCQL
+589 LQNGTCRL

-603 VGIPKHKLEQ
+603 IGISDDKLEQ

-631 ISKRIIEAYHGTITA
+631 ISKRIIEAYHGTIKATQRA
-646 AQLEPSGMVFSLNIP
+646 PSGMLFSLDIP
-661 LYKNKN
+661 LYKKRANA

>member
-1 MTKKLSNLITPFVF
+1 VSKKLSNLITPFVF
-15 LSLLLGVAGLTAT
+15 FSLILGAAGLTAT
-28 HFLAVK
+28 HFLAGQY
-34 FQEKIVTQQLNEAAN
+34 QEQVVTQQLNEAAN

-76 SYFVPSLQSDKT
+76 SYFDKSLKTDKIST
-88 SATQLNKLLFEW
+88 AELNTLLFEW
-100 SNQSQADTIYIHDR
+100 SGQSQADTIYIHDS
-114 SGTVIASSNY
+114 SGTVVASSNY
-124 QQPRTFVGENFSF
+124 RKPRTFVGENFAF
-137 RPYFASAM
+137 RPYFASAI
-145 KGNNTQYVALGAR
+145 KGHKTQYVALGAR
-158 SNVRGYFL
+158 SDVRGYFL
-166 SSPLYV
+166 SSPLYIDDD
-172 AGHIVGVLT
+172 IVGVIT

-209 FLSNQASWLYHSL
+209 FLSSQAPWLYHSL
-222 LPLNQQ
+222 LPLTDQQ
-228 QQTEISTQRQYGQSE
+228 QQDIAAQRQYGQNK
-243 ISIIEAFRSSNLQ
+243 ISIIDAFNS
-256 QKTNDAIQP
+256 TNQTTDAS
-265 KSLQPNQVQKEL
+265 KVL

-283 QLGAFNL
+283 KLGTFNL
-290 YPAPIS
+290 YPAATS
-296 NNQYQV
+296 DNQYQV
-302 VALKETKAELIK
+302 VAIKDTRSELLK
-314 VLQIDVIFIV
+314 VLQLDVIFIV

-336 RQTYI
+336 RQTYL
-341 AKVALTRLNQNLE
+341 AKVALTELNQNLE
-354 QTVDKRTHYLKQS
+354 QTVDKRTQYLKQS

-372 QTIFQ
+372 QTLFQ

-423 ENSLKLLE
+423 ENSVKLLE
-431 MERTDL
+431 MGRSDL

-457 RLKVFTRKVTKQEHH
+457 RLKVFARKVTKQEHH
-472 VANLHQAVNNA
+472 VASLHHAINNA

-496 TLRLSTV
+496 TLKLSTV
-503 PDDINVAIHP
+503 PDDINIAIHP

-519 LVNLIHNA
+519 LVNLMHNA
-527 TQALQQQAIEQ
+527 TQALSQQAALQNDLETQEGNQ
-538 PAPRPQTSRLQ
+538 PTF
-549 TSALKTSGQQILEQQ
+549 
-564 ALGEQNLGQHA
+564 
-575 LDLQTIPQIGVEWQ
+575 PQIGVEWQ
-589 RKNDTCQL
+589 LNNDACQL

-603 VGIPKHKLEQ
+603 IGIASDKLEQ

-631 ISKRIIEAYHGTITA
+631 ISKRIIEAYHGTISAT
-646 AQLEPSGMVFSLNIP
+646 QREPSGMVFSLNIP
-661 LYKNKN
+661 LYQDKG

>member
-1 MTKKLSNLITPFVF
+1 MTKKSPNLITPFVLF
-15 LSLLLGVAGLTAT
+15 SLILGAAGLTAT
-28 HFLAVK
+28 HFLAVQ

-67 LLSHDPRLL
+67 LLSHDPRLI
-76 SYFVPSLQSDKT
+76 SYFTSSPQTDKIT
-88 SATQLNKLLFEW
+88 VTQLNKLLFEW

-114 SGTVIASSNY
+114 SGTVVASSNY

-137 RPYFASAM
+137 RPYFASAI

-166 SSPLYV
+166 SSPLYTDKE
-172 AGHIVGVLT
+172 IVGVIT

-209 FLSNQASWLYHSL
+209 FLSNQTSWLYHSL
-222 LPLNQQ
+222 LPLSEQ
-228 QQTEISTQRQYGQSE
+228 QQTEIATQRQYGQSE
-243 ISIIEAFRSSNLQ
+243 ISIIEDFRSAKLQ
-256 QKTNDAIQP
+256 QKANDTIQP
-265 KSLQPNQVQKEL
+265 NDLQPNQIQKEL
-277 TANQLF
+277 VSNQLF

-302 VALKETKAELIK
+302 VALKETKAELLK
-314 VLQIDVIFIV
+314 VLQIDVIFII

-341 AKVALTRLNQNLE
+341 AKVALTRLNENLE

-410 EINQPLA
+410 EIN
-417 ALRTYS
+417 
-423 ENSLKLLE
+423 N
-431 MERTDL
+431 
-437 VKSNL
+437 
-442 DKMIALNTSITEIIA
+442 
-457 RLKVFTRKVTKQEHH
+457 H
-472 VANLHQAVNNA
+472 
-483 TSILSALMIKQGI
+483 
-496 TLRLSTV
+496 
-503 PDDINVAIHP
+503 
-513 TELEQV
+513 
-519 LVNLIHNA
+519 
-527 TQALQQQAIEQ
+527 LQ
-538 PAPRPQTSRLQ
+538 R
-549 TSALKTSGQQILEQQ
+549 
-564 ALGEQNLGQHA
+564 
-575 LDLQTIPQIGVEWQ
+575 
-589 RKNDTCQL
+589 
-597 IIWDNG
+597 
-603 VGIPKHKLEQ
+603 
-613 LFDPFFTTKPEG
+613 
-625 LGLGLS
+625 
-631 ISKRIIEAYHGTITA
+631 
-646 AQLEPSGMVFSLNIP
+646 
-661 LYKNKN
+661 

>member
-1 MTKKLSNLITPFVF
+1 MTKILPNLITPFVLF
-15 LSLLLGVAGLTAT
+15 SLLLGSAGLTAT
-28 HFLAVK
+28 HFMAVQ

-76 SYFVPSLQSDKT
+76 SYFDSSPQTDKI
-88 SATQLNKLLFEW
+88 SAAQLNQLLFEW
-100 SNQSQADTIYIHDR
+100 SNQSQADTIYIHDP
-114 SGTVIASSNY
+114 SGTVVASSNY
-124 QQPRTFVGENFSF
+124 QKPRTFVGENFSF
-137 RPYFASAM
+137 RPYFASAIQ
-145 KGNNTQYVALGAR
+145 GNNTQYVALGAR

-172 AGHIVGVLT
+172 ENDIVGVIT

-209 FLSNQASWLYHSL
+209 FLSSQAPWLYHSL
-222 LPLNQQ
+222 LPLTQQ
-228 QQTEISTQRQYGQSE
+228 QQTDIALQRQYGQSE
-243 ISIIEAFRSSNLQ
+243 ISIIEAFRSSTSD
-256 QKTNDAIQP
+256 KEKQP
-265 KSLQPNQVQKEL
+265 AQPNNIQKEL
-277 TANQLF
+277 TTNQLF
-283 QLGAFNL
+283 KLGTFNL
-290 YPAPIS
+290 YPAAVS

-302 VALKETKAELIK
+302 VALKETRSELIK
-314 VLQIDVIFIV
+314 VLQIDVIFVV
-324 IYSLVMLIAWSW
+324 IYSLMMLIAWSW

-341 AKVALTRLNQNLE
+341 AKVALIRLNQNLE

-372 QTIFQ
+372 QTLFQ

-382 LKLKQTEQELTQTAK
+382 IKLKQTEQELTQTAK

-442 DKMIALNTSITEIIA
+442 NKMIALNTSITEIIA
-457 RLKVFTRKVTKQEHH
+457 RLKVFTRKVAKQEHH
-472 VANLHQAVNNA
+472 VANLHQSINNA

-503 PDDINVAIHP
+503 PDNINIAIHP

-527 TQALQQQAIEQ
+527 TQALQQQ
-538 PAPRPQTSRLQ
+538 
-549 TSALKTSGQQILEQQ
+549 ILEQKVLQ
-564 ALGEQNLGQHA
+564 EQQNLENVDQQA
-575 LDLQTIPQIGVEWQ
+575 SPQIGIEWQ
-589 RKNDTCQL
+589 LHHDSCQL
-597 IIWDNG
+597 LIWDNG
-603 VGIPKHKLEQ
+603 IGIQDEKLEQ

-631 ISKRIIEAYHGTITA
+631 ISKRIIEAYHGTISA
-646 AQLEPSGMVFSLNIP
+646 NRLEPSGMVFSLNIP
-661 LYKNKN
+661 LYNDKG

>member
-1 MTKKLSNLITPFVF
+1 MTPFVLF
-15 LSLLLGVAGLTAT
+15 SLLLGAAGLTAT
-28 HFLAVK
+28 HFMAVQ
-34 FQEKIVTQQLNEAAN
+34 FQEKVVTQQLNEAAN

-76 SYFVPSLQSDKT
+76 SYFDSTPQTDKI
-88 SATQLNKLLFEW
+88 SAAQLNQLLFEW
-100 SNQSQADTIYIHDR
+100 SNQSQADTIYIHDP
-114 SGTVIASSNY
+114 SGTVVASSNY
-124 QQPRTFVGENFSF
+124 QKPRTFVGENFSF
-137 RPYFASAM
+137 RPYFASAIQ
-145 KGNNTQYVALGAR
+145 GNNTHYVALGAR

-172 AGHIVGVLT
+172 ENDIVGVIT

-209 FLSNQASWLYHSL
+209 FLSSQAPWLYHSL
-222 LPLNQQ
+222 LPLTQQ
-228 QQTEISTQRQYGQSE
+228 QQTDIALQRQYGQSE
-243 ISIIEAFRSSNLQ
+243 ISIIEAFRSSTSDKEKQ
-256 QKTNDAIQP
+256 SA
-265 KSLQPNQVQKEL
+265 QPNNIQKEL
-277 TANQLF
+277 TTNQLF
-283 QLGAFNL
+283 KLGTFNL
-290 YPAPIS
+290 YPAAVS

-302 VALKETKAELIK
+302 VALKETRAELIK
-314 VLQIDVIFIV
+314 VLQIDVIFVV
-324 IYSLVMLIAWSW
+324 IYNLMMLIAWSW

-372 QTIFQ
+372 QTLFQ

-442 DKMIALNTSITEIIA
+442 NKMIALNTSITEIIA
-457 RLKVFTRKVTKQEHH
+457 RLKVFTRKVAKQEHH
-472 VANLHQAVNNA
+472 VANLHQSINNA

-503 PDDINVAIHP
+503 PDNINIAIHP

-527 TQALQQQAIEQ
+527 TQALQQQ
-538 PAPRPQTSRLQ
+538 
-549 TSALKTSGQQILEQQ
+549 ILEQKVLQ
-564 ALGEQNLGQHA
+564 EQQNLENVDQQA
-575 LDLQTIPQIGVEWQ
+575 SPQIGIEWQ
-589 RKNDTCQL
+589 LHHDSCQL
-597 IIWDNG
+597 LIWDNG
-603 VGIPKHKLEQ
+603 IGIQDEKLEQ

-631 ISKRIIEAYHGTITA
+631 ISKRIIEAYHGTISA
-646 AQLEPSGMVFSLNIP
+646 NRLEPSGMVFSLNIP
-661 LYKNKN
+661 LYNDKG

>member
-1 MTKKLSNLITPFVF
+1 MTKILSNLMTPFVL
-15 LSLLLGVAGLTAT
+15 LSLLLGTAGLTAT
-28 HFLAVK
+28 HFLAVQ
-34 FQEKIVTQQLNEAAN
+34 FQEKAVTQQLNEAAN

-76 SYFVPSLQSDKT
+76 SYFDQSPQSDRMT
-88 SATQLNKLLFEW
+88 TTQLNKLLFEW
-100 SNQSQADTIYIHDR
+100 SSQSQADTIYIHNP
-114 SGTVIASSNY
+114 SGTVVASSNY
-124 QQPRTFVGENFSF
+124 QKAQTFVGENFSF
-137 RPYFASAM
+137 RPYFASAI

-166 SSPLYV
+166 SSPLYIAKEV
-172 AGHIVGVLT
+172 VGVIT

-197 FEIVVLDSNQVV
+197 FEIIVLDSNQVV
-209 FLSNQASWLYHSL
+209 FLSSQIHWLYHSL
-222 LPLNQQ
+222 LPLSEQQ
-228 QQTEISTQRQYGQSE
+228 QQDIALQRQYGQSQ
-243 ISIIEAFRSSNLQ
+243 ISIIEAFRSSSVAKEINEANQ
-256 QKTNDAIQP
+256 SNGIPA
-265 KSLQPNQVQKEL
+265 SQVQRNL

-283 QLGAFNL
+283 KLGNFNL
-290 YPAPIS
+290 YPTEIS
-296 NNQYQV
+296 HNQYQV
-302 VALKETKAELIK
+302 IALKETNAEILK
-314 VLQIDVIFIV
+314 VLQIDVIFVV
-324 IYSLVMLIAWSW
+324 IYSLVVLIAWSW
-336 RQTYI
+336 RQTYV

-354 QTVDKRTHYLKQS
+354 QAVDKRTQYLKQS

-423 ENSLKLLE
+423 ENSVKLLE
-431 MERTDL
+431 MGRSDL

-442 DKMIALNTSITEIIA
+442 DKMIALNASITKIIT
-457 RLKVFTRKVTKQEHH
+457 RLKVFTRKVTKQQHH
-472 VANLHQAVNNA
+472 KANLHQAINNA
-483 TSILSALMIKQGI
+483 TTILSTLMLKHGI

-503 PDDINVAIHP
+503 PNDINIAIHP

-527 TQALQQQAIEQ
+527 IQALQQQCLEQ
-538 PAPRPQTSRLQ
+538 ET
-549 TSALKTSGQQILEQQ
+549 LKEQQ
-564 ALGEQNLGQHA
+564 AQGHHLNQLA
-575 LDLQTIPQIGVEWQ
+575 SPQIGVEWQ
-589 RKNDTCQL
+589 LQNGTCRL

-603 VGIPKHKLEQ
+603 IGISDDKLEQ

-631 ISKRIIEAYHGTITA
+631 ISKRIIEAYHGTIKATQRA
-646 AQLEPSGMVFSLNIP
+646 PSGMLFSLDIP
-661 LYKNKN
+661 LYKKRANA

>member
-1 MTKKLSNLITPFVF
+1 MTKILPNLMTPFVLF
-15 LSLLLGVAGLTAT
+15 SLLLGAAGLTAT
-28 HFLAVK
+28 HFMAVQ

-56 SELDKFKQIPD
+56 SELDKFKQIPN

-76 SYFVPSLQSDKT
+76 SYFDSSPQTDKI
-88 SATQLNKLLFEW
+88 SAAQLNQLLFEW
-100 SNQSQADTIYIHDR
+100 SNQSQADTIYIHDP
-114 SGTVIASSNY
+114 SGTVVASSNY
-124 QQPRTFVGENFSF
+124 QKPRTFVGENFSF
-137 RPYFASAM
+137 RPYFASAIQ
-145 KGNNTQYVALGAR
+145 GNNTHYVALGAR

-172 AGHIVGVLT
+172 ENDIVGVIT

-191 ILTSDD
+191 ILTSDE

-209 FLSNQASWLYHSL
+209 FLSSQAPWLYHSL
-222 LPLNQQ
+222 LPLTQQ
-228 QQTEISTQRQYGQSE
+228 QQTDIAIQRQYGQSE
-243 ISIIEAFRSSNLQ
+243 ISIIEAFRSSSSQPEANANRSNNLQ
-256 QKTNDAIQP
+256 
-265 KSLQPNQVQKEL
+265 SNQIQKEL

-283 QLGAFNL
+283 KLGTFNL
-290 YPAPIS
+290 YPAAVS

-302 VALKETKAELIK
+302 VALKETRAELIK
-314 VLQIDVIFIV
+314 VLQIDVIFVV

-336 RQTYI
+336 RQTYV

-382 LKLKQTEQELTQTAK
+382 LKLKQTEKELTQTAK

-442 DKMIALNTSITEIIA
+442 EKMIVLNNTITDIIA
-457 RLKVFTRKVTKQEHH
+457 RLKVFTRKATKQEHH

-503 PDDINVAIHP
+503 PDDINIAIHP

-527 TQALQQQAIEQ
+527 TQALQQQAIDQ
-538 PAPRPQTSRLQ
+538 QTLLQ
-549 TSALKTSGQQILEQQ
+549 QTADQQ
-564 ALGEQNLGQHA
+564 A
-575 LDLQTIPQIGVEWQ
+575 IPQIGVEWQ
-589 RKNDTCQL
+589 LHEDMCQV

-603 VGIPKHKLEQ
+603 IGMSADKLEQ

-631 ISKRIIEAYHGTITA
+631 ISKRIIEAYHGSISA

-661 LYKNKN
+661 LYKVNN

>member
-1 MTKKLSNLITPFVF
+1 MTPFVL
-15 LSLLLGVAGLTAT
+15 LSLLLGTAGLTAT
-28 HFLAVK
+28 HFLAVQ
-34 FQEKIVTQQLNEAAN
+34 FQEKAVTQQLNEAAN

-76 SYFVPSLQSDKT
+76 SYFDQSPQSDKMT
-88 SATQLNKLLFEW
+88 TTQLNKLLFEW
-100 SNQSQADTIYIHDR
+100 SSQSQADTIYIHNP
-114 SGTVIASSNY
+114 SGTVVASSNY
-124 QQPRTFVGENFSF
+124 QKAQTFVGENFSF
-137 RPYFASAM
+137 RPYFASAI

-166 SSPLYV
+166 SSPLYIAKEV
-172 AGHIVGVLT
+172 VGVIT

-197 FEIVVLDSNQVV
+197 FEIIVLDSNQVV
-209 FLSNQASWLYHSL
+209 FLSSQIHWLYHSL
-222 LPLNQQ
+222 LPLSEQQ
-228 QQTEISTQRQYGQSE
+228 QQDIALQRQYGQSQ
-243 ISIIEAFRSSNLQ
+243 ISIIEAFRSSSVAKEINE
-256 QKTNDAIQP
+256 A
-265 KSLQPNQVQKEL
+265 NQSNGIPASQEQRNL

-283 QLGAFNL
+283 KLGNFNL
-290 YPAPIS
+290 YPTEIS
-296 NNQYQV
+296 HNQYQV
-302 VALKETKAELIK
+302 IALKETNAEILK
-314 VLQIDVIFIV
+314 VLQINVIFVV
-324 IYSLVMLIAWSW
+324 IYSLVALIAWSW
-336 RQTYI
+336 RQTYV

-354 QTVDKRTHYLKQS
+354 QAVDKRTQYLKQS

-423 ENSLKLLE
+423 ENSVKLLE
-431 MERTDL
+431 MGRSDL

-442 DKMIALNTSITEIIA
+442 DKMIALNASITKIIT
-457 RLKVFTRKVTKQEHH
+457 RLKVFTRKVTKQQHH
-472 VANLHQAVNNA
+472 KANLHQAINNA
-483 TSILSALMIKQGI
+483 TTILSTLMLKHGI

-503 PDDINVAIHP
+503 PNDINIAIHP

-527 TQALQQQAIEQ
+527 IQALQQQCLEQ
-538 PAPRPQTSRLQ
+538 ET
-549 TSALKTSGQQILEQQ
+549 LKEQQ
-564 ALGEQNLGQHA
+564 AQGHHLNQLA
-575 LDLQTIPQIGVEWQ
+575 SPQIGVEWQ
-589 RKNDTCQL
+589 LQNGTCRL

-603 VGIPKHKLEQ
+603 IGISDDKLEQ

-631 ISKRIIEAYHGTITA
+631 ISKRIIEAYHGTIKATQRA
-646 AQLEPSGMVFSLNIP
+646 PSGMLFSLDIP
-661 LYKNKN
+661 LYKKRANA

>member
-1 MTKKLSNLITPFVF
+1 MTKKRPNLLTPFALF
-15 LSLLLGVAGLTAT
+15 SLLLGIAGLSAT
-28 HFLAVK
+28 HFVAMQY
-34 FQEKIVTQQLNEAAN
+34 QEKIVAQQLHEAAN

-56 SELDKFKQIPD
+56 SELEKFKQIPD
-67 LLSHDPRLL
+67 LLSHDQRLL
-76 SYFVPSLQSDKT
+76 SYFDDNAQASKIT
-88 SATQLNKLLFEW
+88 TMQLNKLLFDW
-100 SNQSQADTIYIHDR
+100 SNQSQADTIYIHDQ
-114 SGTVIASSNY
+114 SGTVVASSNY
-124 QQPRTFVGENFSF
+124 QKTRTFVGENFSF
-137 RPYFASAM
+137 RPYFASAI
-145 KGNNTQYVALGAR
+145 KGDKTHYVALGAR

-172 AGHIVGVLT
+172 ADNIVGVIT

-209 FLSNQASWLYHSL
+209 FLSSQHDWLYQSL
-222 LPLNQQ
+222 LPLTQTQQ
-228 QQTEISTQRQYGQSE
+228 QEIARNRQYGQSQ
-243 ISIIEAFRSSNLQ
+243 ISIIDAFQASSVTSSNPP
-256 QKTNDAIQP
+256 T
-265 KSLQPNQVQKEL
+265 SNQTQL
-277 TANQLF
+277 MTNQLSR
-283 QLGAFNL
+283 LGSFKL
-290 YPAPIS
+290 YPASTS

-302 VALKETKAELIK
+302 VALKETKTELRK
-314 VLQIDVIFIV
+314 VLQVDAIFMV
-324 IYSLVMLIAWSW
+324 IYSLVVLIVWSW
-336 RQTYI
+336 RQTYL
-341 AKVALTRLNQNLE
+341 AKIALTQLNQNLE

-367 NQQLQ
+367 NDQLQ
-372 QTIFQ
+372 QTIYQ

-442 DKMIALNTSITEIIA
+442 EKMIALNSTITDIIA

-472 VANLHQAVNNA
+472 VANLHQAVNNS
-483 TSILSALMIKQGI
+483 TSIMNAVMIKQGI
-496 TLRLSTV
+496 TLRLSTI
-503 PDDINVAIHP
+503 PDDLNIAIHP

-527 TQALQQQAIEQ
+527 TQALQQQAFQ
-538 PAPRPQTSRLQ
+538 
-549 TSALKTSGQQILEQQ
+549 QQ
-564 ALGEQNLGQHA
+564 ALQQQDRLQQAIEQQS
-575 LDLQTIPQIGVEWQ
+575 LDHQDLTQPASPQIGIEWQ
-589 RKNDTCQL
+589 LQNDTCK
-597 IIWDNG
+597 ITVWDNG
-603 VGIPKHKLEQ
+603 IGMADDKLNQ

-631 ISKRIIEAYHGTITA
+631 ISKRIIEAYNGTITA
-646 AQLEPSGMVFSLNIP
+646 SQHQPSRMMFTLDIP
-661 LYKNKN
+661 LYRN

>member
-1 MTKKLSNLITPFVF
+1 VSKKLSNLITPFVF
-15 LSLLLGVAGLTAT
+15 FSLILGAAGLTAT
-28 HFLAVK
+28 HFLAGQY
-34 FQEKIVTQQLNEAAN
+34 QEQVVTQQLNEAAN

-76 SYFVPSLQSDKT
+76 SYFEKSPKTDKIST
-88 SATQLNKLLFEW
+88 AELNTLLFEW
-100 SNQSQADTIYIHDR
+100 SGQSQADTIYIHDP
-114 SGTVIASSNY
+114 SGTVVASSNY
-124 QQPRTFVGENFSF
+124 RKPRTFVGENFAF
-137 RPYFASAM
+137 RPYFASAI
-145 KGNNTQYVALGAR
+145 KGHKTQYVALGAR
-158 SNVRGYFL
+158 SDVRGYFL
-166 SSPLYV
+166 SSPLYIDD
-172 AGHIVGVLT
+172 HIVGVIT

-209 FLSNQASWLYHSL
+209 FLSSQTPWLYHSL
-222 LPLNQQ
+222 LPLTDQQ
-228 QQTEISTQRQYGQSE
+228 QQDIAAQRQYGQNK
-243 ISIIEAFRSSNLQ
+243 ISIIDAFNSSNQ
-256 QKTNDAIQP
+256 TTDAS
-265 KSLQPNQVQKEL
+265 KVL
-277 TANQLF
+277 TANKLF
-283 QLGAFNL
+283 KLGTFNL
-290 YPAPIS
+290 YPATTS
-296 NNQYQV
+296 DNQYQV
-302 VALKETKAELIK
+302 VAIKDTSSELLK

-336 RQTYI
+336 RQTYL
-341 AKVALTRLNQNLE
+341 AKVALTELNQNLE
-354 QTVDKRTHYLKQS
+354 QTVDNRTQYLKQS

-372 QTIFQ
+372 QTLFQ

-423 ENSLKLLE
+423 ENSVKLLE
-431 MERTDL
+431 MGRSDL

-457 RLKVFTRKVTKQEHH
+457 RLKVFTSKVTKQEHH
-472 VANLHQAVNNA
+472 VANLNQVINNA
-483 TSILSALMIKQGI
+483 TSILSALMIQQGI

-503 PDDINVAIHP
+503 PGDINIAIHP

-519 LVNLIHNA
+519 LVNLMHNA
-527 TQALQQQAIEQ
+527 TQALSQQAALQNDLEIQEGNQ
-538 PAPRPQTSRLQ
+538 P
-549 TSALKTSGQQILEQQ
+549 
-564 ALGEQNLGQHA
+564 
-575 LDLQTIPQIGVEWQ
+575 TIPQIGVEWQ
-589 RKNDTCQL
+589 LNNDACQL

-603 VGIPKHKLEQ
+603 IGIASEKLEQ
-613 LFDPFFTTKPEG
+613 LFDPFFTTKHEG

-631 ISKRIIEAYHGTITA
+631 ISKRIIEAYHGTISA
-646 AQLEPSGMVFSLNIP
+646 IQLEPSGMVFSLNIP
-661 LYKNKN
+661 LYQDKG

>member
-1 MTKKLSNLITPFVF
+1 MTKILPNLMTPFVLF
-15 LSLLLGVAGLTAT
+15 SLLLGAAGLTAT
-28 HFLAVK
+28 HFMAVQ

-56 SELDKFKQIPD
+56 SELDKFKQIPN

-76 SYFVPSLQSDKT
+76 SYFDSSPQTDKI
-88 SATQLNKLLFEW
+88 SAAQLNQLLFEW
-100 SNQSQADTIYIHDR
+100 SNQSQADTIYIHDPN
-114 SGTVIASSNY
+114 GTVVASSNY
-124 QQPRTFVGENFSF
+124 QKPRTFVGENFSF
-137 RPYFASAM
+137 RPYFASAIQ
-145 KGNNTQYVALGAR
+145 GNNTHYVALGAR

-172 AGHIVGVLT
+172 ENDIVGVIT

-191 ILTSDD
+191 ILTSDE

-209 FLSNQASWLYHSL
+209 FLSSQTPWLYHSL
-222 LPLNQQ
+222 LPLTQQ
-228 QQTEISTQRQYGQSE
+228 QQTDISLQRQYGQSE
-243 ISIIEAFRSSNLQ
+243 ISIIEVFRSSSSQPEANANRSNNLQ
-256 QKTNDAIQP
+256 
-265 KSLQPNQVQKEL
+265 SNQIQKEL

-283 QLGAFNL
+283 KLGTFNL
-290 YPAPIS
+290 YPAAVS

-302 VALKETKAELIK
+302 VALKETRAELIK
-314 VLQIDVIFIV
+314 VLQIDVIFVV

-336 RQTYI
+336 RQTYV

-442 DKMIALNTSITEIIA
+442 EKMIGLNNTITDIIA

-503 PDDINVAIHP
+503 PDDINIAIHP

-527 TQALQQQAIEQ
+527 TQALPQQAIDQ
-538 PAPRPQTSRLQ
+538 QTLLQ
-549 TSALKTSGQQILEQQ
+549 QTTAQQ
-564 ALGEQNLGQHA
+564 A
-575 LDLQTIPQIGVEWQ
+575 IPQIGVEWQ
-589 RKNDTCQL
+589 LHEDMCQV

-603 VGIPKHKLEQ
+603 IGMSADKLEQ

-631 ISKRIIEAYHGTITA
+631 ISKRIIEAYHGSIRA

-661 LYKNKN
+661 LYKVNN

>member
-1 MTKKLSNLITPFVF
+1 MTKILPNLMTPFVLF
-15 LSLLLGVAGLTAT
+15 SLLLGAAGLTAT
-28 HFLAVK
+28 HFMAVQ

-56 SELDKFKQIPD
+56 SELDKFKQIPN

-76 SYFVPSLQSDKT
+76 SYFDSSPQTDKI
-88 SATQLNKLLFEW
+88 SAAQLNQLLFEW
-100 SNQSQADTIYIHDR
+100 SNQSQADTIYIHDP
-114 SGTVIASSNY
+114 SGTVVASSNY
-124 QQPRTFVGENFSF
+124 QKPRTFVGENFSF
-137 RPYFASAM
+137 RPYFASAIQ
-145 KGNNTQYVALGAR
+145 GNNTHYVALGAR

-172 AGHIVGVLT
+172 ENDIVGVIT

-191 ILTSDD
+191 ILTSDE

-209 FLSNQASWLYHSL
+209 FLSSQAPWLYHSL
-222 LPLNQQ
+222 LPLTQQ
-228 QQTEISTQRQYGQSE
+228 QQTDIAIQRQYGQSE
-243 ISIIEAFRSSNLQ
+243 ISIIEAFRSSSSQPEANANRSNNLQ
-256 QKTNDAIQP
+256 
-265 KSLQPNQVQKEL
+265 SNQIQKEL

-283 QLGAFNL
+283 KLGTFNL
-290 YPAPIS
+290 YPAAVS

-302 VALKETKAELIK
+302 VALKETRAELIK
-314 VLQIDVIFIV
+314 VLQIDVIFVV

-336 RQTYI
+336 RQTYV

-382 LKLKQTEQELTQTAK
+382 SKLKQTEQELTQTAK

-442 DKMIALNTSITEIIA
+442 EKMIVLNNTITDIIA

-503 PDDINVAIHP
+503 PDDINIAIHP

-527 TQALQQQAIEQ
+527 TQALQQQAIDQ
-538 PAPRPQTSRLQ
+538 QTLLQ
-549 TSALKTSGQQILEQQ
+549 QTADQQ
-564 ALGEQNLGQHA
+564 A
-575 LDLQTIPQIGVEWQ
+575 IPQIGVEWQ
-589 RKNDTCQL
+589 LHEDMCQV

-603 VGIPKHKLEQ
+603 IGMSADKLEQ

-631 ISKRIIEAYHGTITA
+631 ISKRIIEAYHGSISA

-661 LYKNKN
+661 LYKVNN

>member
-1 MTKKLSNLITPFVF
+1 MTKILPNLMTPFVLF
-15 LSLLLGVAGLTAT
+15 SLLLGAAGLTAT
-28 HFLAVK
+28 HFMAVQ

-56 SELDKFKQIPD
+56 SELDKFKQIPN

-76 SYFVPSLQSDKT
+76 SYFDSSPQTDKI
-88 SATQLNKLLFEW
+88 SAAQLNQLLFEW
-100 SNQSQADTIYIHDR
+100 SNQSQADTIYIHDP
-114 SGTVIASSNY
+114 SGTVVASSNY
-124 QQPRTFVGENFSF
+124 QKPRTFVGENFSF
-137 RPYFASAM
+137 RPYFASAIQ
-145 KGNNTQYVALGAR
+145 GNNTHYVALGAR

-172 AGHIVGVLT
+172 ENDIVGVIT

-191 ILTSDD
+191 ILTSDE

-209 FLSNQASWLYHSL
+209 FLSSQAPWLYHSL
-222 LPLNQQ
+222 LPLTQQ
-228 QQTEISTQRQYGQSE
+228 QQTDIAIQRQYGQSE
-243 ISIIEAFRSSNLQ
+243 ISIIEAFRSSSSQPEANANRPNNLQ
-256 QKTNDAIQP
+256 
-265 KSLQPNQVQKEL
+265 SNQIQKEL

-283 QLGAFNL
+283 KLGTFNL
-290 YPAPIS
+290 YPAAVS

-302 VALKETKAELIK
+302 VALKETRAELIK
-314 VLQIDVIFIV
+314 VLQIDVIFVV

-336 RQTYI
+336 RQTYV

-382 LKLKQTEQELTQTAK
+382 SKLKQTEQELTQTAK

-442 DKMIALNTSITEIIA
+442 EKMIGLNNTITDIIA

-503 PDDINVAIHP
+503 PDDINIAIHP

-527 TQALQQQAIEQ
+527 TQALQQQAIDQ
-538 PAPRPQTSRLQ
+538 QTLLQ
-549 TSALKTSGQQILEQQ
+549 QRAAQQ
-564 ALGEQNLGQHA
+564 A
-575 LDLQTIPQIGVEWQ
+575 IPQIGVEWQ
-589 RKNDTCQL
+589 QHEDMCQV

-603 VGIPKHKLEQ
+603 IGMSADKLEQ

-631 ISKRIIEAYHGTITA
+631 ISKRIIEAYHGSLSA

-661 LYKNKN
+661 LYKVND

>member
-1 MTKKLSNLITPFVF
+1 MTKILSNLMTPFVL
-15 LSLLLGVAGLTAT
+15 LSLLLGTAGLTAT
-28 HFLAVK
+28 HFLAVQ
-34 FQEKIVTQQLNEAAN
+34 FQEKAVTQQLNEAAN

-76 SYFVPSLQSDKT
+76 SYFDQSPQSDRMT
-88 SATQLNKLLFEW
+88 TTQLNKLLFEW
-100 SNQSQADTIYIHDR
+100 SNQSQADTIYIHNP
-114 SGTVIASSNY
+114 SGTVVASSNY
-124 QQPRTFVGENFSF
+124 QKAQTFVGENFSF
-137 RPYFASAM
+137 RPYFASAI

-166 SSPLYV
+166 SSPLYIAKEV
-172 AGHIVGVLT
+172 VGVIT

-197 FEIVVLDSNQVV
+197 FEIIVLDSNQVV
-209 FLSNQASWLYHSL
+209 FLSSQIHWLYHSL
-222 LPLNQQ
+222 LPLSEQQ
-228 QQTEISTQRQYGQSE
+228 QQDIALQRQYGQSQ
-243 ISIIEAFRSSNLQ
+243 ISIIEAFRSSNVA
-256 QKTNDAIQP
+256 KEINEA
-265 KSLQPNQVQKEL
+265 NQSNGIPASQEQRNL

-283 QLGAFNL
+283 KLGNFNL
-290 YPAPIS
+290 YPTEIS
-296 NNQYQV
+296 HNQYQV
-302 VALKETKAELIK
+302 IALKETNAEILK
-314 VLQIDVIFIV
+314 VLQIDVIFVV
-324 IYSLVMLIAWSW
+324 IYSLVALIAWSW
-336 RQTYI
+336 RQTYV

-354 QTVDKRTHYLKQS
+354 QAVDKRTQYLKQS

-423 ENSLKLLE
+423 ENSVKLLE
-431 MERTDL
+431 MGRSDL

-442 DKMIALNTSITEIIA
+442 DKMIALNASITKIIT
-457 RLKVFTRKVTKQEHH
+457 RLKVFTRKVTKQQHH
-472 VANLHQAVNNA
+472 KANLHQAINNA
-483 TSILSALMIKQGI
+483 TTILSTLMLKHGI

-503 PDDINVAIHP
+503 PNDINIAIHP

-527 TQALQQQAIEQ
+527 IQALQQQCLEQ
-538 PAPRPQTSRLQ
+538 ET
-549 TSALKTSGQQILEQQ
+549 LKEQQ
-564 ALGEQNLGQHA
+564 AQGHHLNQLA
-575 LDLQTIPQIGVEWQ
+575 SPQIGVEWQ
-589 RKNDTCQL
+589 LQNGTCRL

-603 VGIPKHKLEQ
+603 IGISDDKLEQ

-631 ISKRIIEAYHGTITA
+631 ISKRIIEAYHGTIKATQRA
-646 AQLEPSGMVFSLNIP
+646 PSGMLFSLDIP
-661 LYKNKN
+661 LYKKRANA

>member
-1 MTKKLSNLITPFVF
+1 MTKILPNLMTPFVLF
-15 LSLLLGVAGLTAT
+15 SLLLGAAGLTAT
-28 HFLAVK
+28 HFMAVQ

-56 SELDKFKQIPD
+56 SELDKFKQIPN

-76 SYFVPSLQSDKT
+76 SYFDSSPQTDKI
-88 SATQLNKLLFEW
+88 SAAQLNQLLFEW
-100 SNQSQADTIYIHDR
+100 SNQSQADTIYIHDP
-114 SGTVIASSNY
+114 SGTVVASSNY
-124 QQPRTFVGENFSF
+124 QKPRTFVGENFSF
-137 RPYFASAM
+137 RPYFASAIQ
-145 KGNNTQYVALGAR
+145 GNNTHYVALGAR

-172 AGHIVGVLT
+172 ENDIVGVIT

-191 ILTSDD
+191 ILTSDE
-197 FEIVVLDSNQVV
+197 FEIVVLDSKQVV
-209 FLSNQASWLYHSL
+209 FLSSQAPWLYHSL
-222 LPLNQQ
+222 LPLTQQ
-228 QQTEISTQRQYGQSE
+228 QQTDIAIQRQYGQSE
-243 ISIIEAFRSSNLQ
+243 ISIIEAFRSSSSQPEANANRSNNLQ
-256 QKTNDAIQP
+256 
-265 KSLQPNQVQKEL
+265 SNQIQKEL

-283 QLGAFNL
+283 KLGTFNL
-290 YPAPIS
+290 YPAAVS

-302 VALKETKAELIK
+302 VALKETRAELIK
-314 VLQIDVIFIV
+314 VLQIDVIFVV

-336 RQTYI
+336 RQTYV

-442 DKMIALNTSITEIIA
+442 EKMIGLNNTITDIIA

-503 PDDINVAIHP
+503 PDDINIAIHP

-527 TQALQQQAIEQ
+527 TQALPQQAIDQ
-538 PAPRPQTSRLQ
+538 QTLLQ
-549 TSALKTSGQQILEQQ
+549 QTTAQQ
-564 ALGEQNLGQHA
+564 A
-575 LDLQTIPQIGVEWQ
+575 IPQIGVEWQ
-589 RKNDTCQL
+589 LHEDMCQV

-603 VGIPKHKLEQ
+603 IGMSADKLEQ

-631 ISKRIIEAYHGTITA
+631 ISKRIIEAYHGSISA

-661 LYKNKN
+661 LYKVNN

>member
-1 MTKKLSNLITPFVF
+1 MTKKRPNLLTPFALF
-15 LSLLLGVAGLTAT
+15 SLLLGIAGLSAT
-28 HFLAVK
+28 HFVAMQY
-34 FQEKIVTQQLNEAAN
+34 QEKIVAQQLHEAAN

-56 SELDKFKQIPD
+56 SELEKFKQIPD
-67 LLSHDPRLL
+67 LLSHDQRLL
-76 SYFVPSLQSDKT
+76 SYFDDNAQASKIT
-88 SATQLNKLLFEW
+88 TMQLNKLLFDW
-100 SNQSQADTIYIHDR
+100 SNQSQADTIYIHDQ
-114 SGTVIASSNY
+114 SGTVVASSNY
-124 QQPRTFVGENFSF
+124 QKTRTFVGENFSF
-137 RPYFASAM
+137 RPYFASAI
-145 KGNNTQYVALGAR
+145 KGDKTHYVALGAR

-172 AGHIVGVLT
+172 ADNIVGVIT

-191 ILTSDD
+191 ILTSDE

-209 FLSNQASWLYHSL
+209 FLSSQHDWLYQSL
-222 LPLNQQ
+222 LPLTQTQQ
-228 QQTEISTQRQYGQSE
+228 QEIARNRQYGQSQ
-243 ISIIEAFRSSNLQ
+243 ISIIDAFQASSVTSSNPP
-256 QKTNDAIQP
+256 T
-265 KSLQPNQVQKEL
+265 SNQTQL
-277 TANQLF
+277 MTNQLSR
-283 QLGAFNL
+283 LGSFKL
-290 YPAPIS
+290 YPASTS

-302 VALKETKAELIK
+302 VALKETKTELRK
-314 VLQIDVIFIV
+314 VLQVDAIFMV
-324 IYSLVMLIAWSW
+324 IYSLVVLIVWSW
-336 RQTYI
+336 RQTYL
-341 AKVALTRLNQNLE
+341 AKIALTQLNQNLE

-367 NQQLQ
+367 NDQLQ
-372 QTIFQ
+372 QTIYQ

-442 DKMIALNTSITEIIA
+442 EKMIALNSTITDIIA

-472 VANLHQAVNNA
+472 VANLHQAVNNS
-483 TSILSALMIKQGI
+483 TSIMNAVMIKQGI
-496 TLRLSTV
+496 TLRLSTI
-503 PDDINVAIHP
+503 PDDLNIAIHP

-527 TQALQQQAIEQ
+527 TQALQQQALQQQDLLQQAIEQ
-538 PAPRPQTSRLQ
+538 QSLDHQDLTQPAS
-549 TSALKTSGQQILEQQ
+549 
-564 ALGEQNLGQHA
+564 
-575 LDLQTIPQIGVEWQ
+575 PQIGIEWQ
-589 RKNDTCQL
+589 LQNDTCK
-597 IIWDNG
+597 ITVWDNG
-603 VGIPKHKLEQ
+603 IGMADDKLNQ

-631 ISKRIIEAYHGTITA
+631 ISKRIIEAYNGTITA
-646 AQLEPSGMVFSLNIP
+646 SQHQPSRMMFTLDIP
-661 LYKNKN
+661 LYRN